1 MEERLYDFVSGV
13 LCAANAVAAVFFLK
27 FFFRTRDR
35 LFLAFAVAFILFS
48 ANQALSGLIGATL
61 EERTWTYLLRLAGF
75 SFLIVA
81 ILGKTFQRTE
91 K

>member
-1 MEERLYDFVSGV
+1 V
-13 LCAANAVAAVFFLK
+13 
-27 FFFRTRDR
+27 RTRDR
-35 LFLAFAVAFILFS
+35 LFLAFAIAFVLFS

-81 ILGKTFQRTE
+81 ILGKTFQ
-91 K
+91 KLDK